1 MKTILVPTDFSEVA
15 RNASEYALAYAKE
28 FQCKVIFYHAY
39 HFPITSGTEEPLLVM
54 VDPVVLETEH
64 LIRLKEEV
72 AVLKKNYKDIP
83 SECIVSQG
91 LAVDEI
97 MELEKKERF
106 NLIIM
111 GIQNTG
117 LLSQLIVGSISTDI
131 IRKAK
136 TPVII
141 IPENATFKKINKVAL
156 GVDYESP
163 IDAQLLQ
170 PLKNIVKASNSKL
183 YILNV
188 VKPNES
194 IEDKT
199 IDSIEIQDYF
209 EDILHTSYFEE
220 NDVFT
225 DGINDFVSQHNV
237 DLIAVIPHKHNI
249 LERIFK
255 ESHTKKLA
263 FHTQVPLIALC

>member
-1 MKTILVPTDFSEVA
+1 MKTILVPTDFSDVA
-15 RNASEYALAYAKE
+15 RNASAYALAYAKE

-39 HFPITSGTEEPLLVM
+39 HFPITSGTEEPLIVM
-54 VDPVVLETEH
+54 VDPLVLETEH

-72 AVLKKNYKDIP
+72 AALKKNYKDVS

-97 MELEKKERF
+97 IELEKKERF

-111 GIQNTG
+111 GIQDTG
-117 LLSQLIVGSISTDI
+117 ILSQVVVGSISTDI
-131 IRKAK
+131 IRKVK

-141 IPENATFKKINKVAL
+141 IPENATYKKINKVAL
-156 GVDYESP
+156 AVDYESP
-163 IDAQLLQ
+163 IDTKSLQ
-170 PLKNIVKASNSKL
+170 PLKYIVKACHSRL

-199 IDSIEIQDYF
+199 IASIEMQDYF
-209 EDILHTSYFEE
+209 EDIVHTSSFEE

-225 DGINDFVSQHNV
+225 DGINDFVSEHNV
-237 DLIAVIPHKHNI
+237 DLIAIIPHKHNL
-249 LERIFK
+249 LERLFK

-263 FHTQVPLIALC
+263 FHAQVPLIALC